1 MLGLLFGRRA
11 TEEERASLR
20 RKCATRETAVAQCL
34 AANDAASC
42 DAFGQDLDLCKVRAG
57 ASVAYVSIASAFTA
71 PVSPA
76 SARSREPPF
85 PDRSSPR
92 SARADFSL
100 FPAASRVLIANP
112 PPRPPPRVQGR
123 VVCPDAAAA
132 FSRCTH
138 LVVNHTGKKADLPD
152 CGPALK
158 KLRACLRSKRA

>member
-57 ASVAYVSIASAFTA
+57 ASVAYVSIASAFTD

-76 SARSREPPF
+76 LPP
-85 PDRSSPR
+85 RG
-92 SARADFSL
+92 
-100 FPAASRVLIANP
+100 P
-112 PPRPPPRVQGR
+112 PP
-123 VVCPDAAAA
+123 
-132 FSRCTH
+132 
-138 LVVNHTGKKADLPD
+138 LPARKLPEMLFRQLF
-152 CGPALK
+152 CKLFAVPARLPEP
-158 KLRACLRSKRA
+158 SKSQ

>member
-11 TEEERASLR
+11 STEERATVR
-20 RKCATRETAVAQCL
+20 RRCATRDSAVKQCL
-34 AANDAASC
+34 AANDATAC
-42 DAFGQDLDLCKVRAG
+42 DAFGQDLDLCKVRLETRDRSFPIPSLLDALLPG
-57 ASVAYVSIASAFTA
+57 RRLASSVAHLL
-71 PVSPA
+71 P
-76 SARSREPPF
+76 SRF
-85 PDRSSPR
+85 Y
-92 SARADFSL
+92 RA
-100 FPAASRVLIANP
+100 
-112 PPRPPPRVQGR
+112 QGR